1 MTDDEIDRVVR
12 SINPQT
18 PIGSPMYAIVLRM
31 LDSGPRMSEV
41 VGARMPDLDLERWQ
55 LRIIGKGNKER
66 IVPFGARTGKALLNY
81 IHLHRPAPLTR

>member
-1 MTDDEIDRVVR
+1 
-12 SINPQT
+12 
-18 PIGSPMYAIVLRM
+18 MYAIVLRM

-41 VGARMPDLDLERWQ
+41 VGARMPGLDLERWQ

>member
-1 MTDDEIDRVVR
+1 
-12 SINPQT
+12 
-18 PIGSPMYAIVLRM
+18 
-31 LDSGPRMSEV
+31 
-41 VGARMPDLDLERWQ
+41 MPDLDLERWQ